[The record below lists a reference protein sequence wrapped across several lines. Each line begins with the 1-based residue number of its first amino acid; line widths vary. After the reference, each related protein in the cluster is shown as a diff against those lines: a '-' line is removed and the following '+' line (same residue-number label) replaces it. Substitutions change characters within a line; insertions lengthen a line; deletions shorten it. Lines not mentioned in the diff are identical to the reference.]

1 MGLIVN
7 HSRQN
12 LKDGG
17 RSSIA
22 NWWKGIRM
30 EVRKILEQVKQD
42 DIKFITLQFTDL
54 LGVIKEVILPV
65 EDLEDASR
73 DGVWFD
79 GSSVEGFARIQES
92 DLFLK
97 PDLATYA
104 VVPWL
109 IEDGKTARL
118 ICDIYRSDGRPF
130 EGDPRFILKQ
140 AAAEAERKGFQY
152 NVGPEP
158 EFYLFRANGQNRTS
172 PIDYGRYFDLSSHEG
187 YRAIKKIIAALENFG
202 IKVETS
208 HHEVGFGQYEIDFN
222 YGPCLDIAD
231 KVVTLKYSAKKIA
244 QMHNLHATFMP
255 KPIMDAA
262 GSGMHIHQSL
272 FDIKAKTNAFYDRE
286 HKYNLSKI
294 AYSFIA
300 GQIKHIHA
308 MCAILCPTVNSYK
321 RLVSGFEAPVY
332 VTWAA
337 MNRSA
342 LLRVP
347 KWFKAKTEAARI
359 ELRCPDPACNPYLA
373 FAVMLRAGMDGITN
387 GLEPPDAVEENMY
400 ALDDASRIQRNIDLL
415 PTSLWEALGELKKD
429 GLLQEALGEY
439 LFERYIDIKT
449 REWDQF
455 KKQVTNW
462 ELETYLDIF

>member
-1 MGLIVN
+1 
-7 HSRQN
+7 
-12 LKDGG
+12 
-17 RSSIA
+17 
-22 NWWKGIRM
+22 M
-30 EVRKILEQVKQD
+30 EVQKVLKQVEKD
-42 DIKFITLQFTDL
+42 NIKFITLQFTDL
-54 LGVIKEVILPV
+54 LGVIKELIIPV
-65 EDLEDASR
+65 EELEDASR
-73 DGVWFD
+73 NGVWFD

-97 PDLATYA
+97 PDMATYA

-109 IEDGKTARL
+109 TENGKTARL
-118 ICDIYRSDGRPF
+118 ICDIYRADGKPF

-140 AAAEAERKGFQY
+140 AAAEAAKEGFEY

-158 EFYLFRANGQNRTS
+158 EFYLFRADDENRTS
-172 PIDYGRYFDLSSHEG
+172 PIDYGSYFDLSSHEG
-187 YRAIKKIIAALENFG
+187 YKAIKKIIGALGNFG

-222 YGPCLDIAD
+222 YGQCLDIAD

-244 QMHNLHATFMP
+244 QMHNLHATFMA
-255 KPIMDAA
+255 KPEMGKP
-262 GSGMHIHQSL
+262 GSGMHVHQSL
-272 FDIKAKTNAFYDRE
+272 FDTNAKTNVFYDKD

-294 AYSFIA
+294 AYNFIA
-300 GQIKHIHA
+300 GQIKHIKA

-347 KWFKAKTEAARI
+347 KWFKAKQEAARI
-359 ELRCPDPACNPYLA
+359 ELRCPDPSCNPYLA
-373 FAVMLRAGMDGITN
+373 FAVMLKAGLDGIKN
-387 GLEPPDAVEENMY
+387 NLEPPDPVEENIY
-400 ALDDASRIQRNIDLL
+400 TLDDESLANKNIDVL
-415 PTSLWEALGELKKD
+415 PTSLLEALDELKKD
-429 GLLQEALGEY
+429 KLMQEVLGEH
-439 LFERYIDIKT
+439 LFERYIDVKT
-449 REWDQF
+449 KEWDEF

-462 ELETYLDIF
+462 EIDMYLDTF

>member
-1 MGLIVN
+1 
-7 HSRQN
+7 
-12 LKDGG
+12 
-17 RSSIA
+17 
-22 NWWKGIRM
+22 M
-30 EVRKILEQVKQD
+30 EVQKVLEQVEKD

-54 LGVIKEVILPV
+54 LGVIKELIIPV
-65 EDLEDASR
+65 EELEGASR
-73 DGVWFD
+73 HGVWFD

-97 PDLATYA
+97 PDMATYA

-109 IEDGKTARL
+109 TEDGRTARL
-118 ICDIYRSDGRPF
+118 ICDIYRADGNPF

-140 AAAEAERKGFQY
+140 AAAEAAKEGFEY

-158 EFYLFRANGQNRTS
+158 EFYLFKADGQSRTS
-172 PIDYGRYFDLSSHEG
+172 PIDYGGYFDLSSHEG
-187 YRAIKKIIAALENFG
+187 YKAIKKIIAALENFG

-222 YGPCLDIAD
+222 YGQCLDVAD
-231 KVVTLKYSAKKIA
+231 KVLTLKYTAKKIA

-255 KPIMDAA
+255 KPRMGKP
-262 GSGMHIHQSL
+262 GSGMHVHQSL
-272 FDIKAKTNAFYDRE
+272 FDTKSKANAFYDKD

-294 AYSFIA
+294 AFSFIA
-300 GQIKHIHA
+300 GQIKHINA

-342 LLRVP
+342 LLRIP
-347 KWFKAKTEAARI
+347 KWFKAKSEAARI

-373 FAVMLRAGMDGITN
+373 FAVMLRAGLDGIKN
-387 GLEPPDAVEENMY
+387 NLQPPEPVEENIY
-400 ALDDASRIQRNIDLL
+400 QLDGESLLQKNIDLL
-415 PTSLWEALGELKKD
+415 PTSLQEALDALKKD
-429 GLLQEALGEY
+429 KILQETLGEH
-439 LFERYIDIKT
+439 LFERYIDVKT
-449 REWDQF
+449 KEWDEF
-455 KKQVTNW
+455 KKQVTTW
-462 ELETYLDIF
+462 EIRTYLDTF